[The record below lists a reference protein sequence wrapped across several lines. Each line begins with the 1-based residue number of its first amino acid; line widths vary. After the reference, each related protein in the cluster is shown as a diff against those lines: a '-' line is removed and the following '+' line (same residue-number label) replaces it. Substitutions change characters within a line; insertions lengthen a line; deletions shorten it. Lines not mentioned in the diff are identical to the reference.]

1 MIEFGLLLSNL
12 GVSEGG
18 LSVQEPKIRVIRPK
32 IWKFDGQFCDELRGG
47 CNSRYIRHFHGVIEL
62 KFGKKYHLTE
72 SRSVYV
78 LEKSLNVFRRGHQY
92 RGQRTD
98 SNETRV
104 DSFQYIYFFIRQT
117 SYIII

>member
-1 MIEFGLLLSNL
+1 MIEFGLRLSNL
-12 GVSEGG
+12 GVPEGG
-18 LSVQEPKIRVIRPK
+18 LSVQKPKIRVIRPK

-47 CNSRYIRHFHGVIEL
+47 CDSQYIRHFHGVIEL

-92 RGQRTD
+92 RGRRT
-98 SNETRV
+98 NYKETWV
-104 DSFQYIYFFIRQT
+104 GSFQYIYFFIRT
-117 SYIII
+117 TLYIII